1 MTRYKFLINLFFFII
16 LSGCTSNKYTFI
28 ESENF
33 DSRVKYLVI
42 HFTSENLQDS
52 IQLLTKKTNYPVSS
66 HYLIGEN
73 AKTYKLVNETN
84 RAWHAG
90 ASYWQGE
97 RGLNDSSIGIE
108 IVNDSGCNVPIYK
121 PDNIIDLSQNC
132 KFLEYPK
139 NQIKQVIKLSKEI
152 ISRHP
157 RIKPYNVVAH
167 SDIAPTR
174 KIDPGPLFPWRE
186 LAAAGVGAWY
196 DSEDYNAYLSIFKNE
211 LPDLVV
217 LQKDLKRFGYDIEI
231 SGVNDFQ
238 SITAVRAFQLHF
250 RPSKYDGYFD
260 AETTSALYALLKKYN
275 L

>member
-1 MTRYKFLINLFFFII
+1 MYLKKDFLYLLIFIFLIGCSSNNYII
-16 LSGCTSNKYTFI
+16 VD
-28 ESENF
+28 SENY

-42 HFTSENLQDS
+42 HYTSEGLEDS
-52 IQLLTKKTNYPVSS
+52 IDLLTTKKDHPVSA
-66 HYLIGEN
+66 HYLIAED
-73 AKTYKLVNETN
+73 AKIYQLVSETK

-90 ASYWQGE
+90 KSFWKGE

-108 IVNDSGCNVPIYK
+108 IVNDSGCDVPVNK
-121 PDNIIDLSQNC
+121 LENIIDFSQNC

-186 LAAAGVGAWY
+186 LAEAGVGAWY
-196 DSEDYNAYLSIFKNE
+196 DSEDYDAYLSIFKDE
-211 LPDLVV
+211 LPNLET
-217 LQKDLKRFGYDIEI
+217 LQKDLKRFGYDIEV
-231 SGVNDFQ
+231 SGINDFQ

-250 RPSKYDGYFD
+250 RPIKYDGFFD